1 MFLSEARHLGT
12 ILQISFLNTTNIKNR
27 FTLRENVCIWPIVDV
42 SQMPSLGTVSLLNAV
57 GLNVVETHQKT
68 KADIVHTNP

>member
-27 FTLRENVCIWPIVDV
+27 FTLRENVCIWPIAAVHYV
-42 SQMPSLGTVSLLNAV
+42 KLPSSRQYFYSPDSTVLILTFCCQ
-57 GLNVVETHQKT
+57 LT
-68 KADIVHTNP
+68 IL